1 MGIFTNLKKRGF
13 KDILSRDSR
22 KAYIKWILK
31 KLLRRFED
39 GDESTRLLKLHEIEQ
54 IIFRMKRCRPCVEN
68 KTCLSC
74 GCDVLGSIQDPNSAC
89 HDKKWGKMLPVDK
102 WNSFKKKVNFRF

>member
-1 MGIFTNLKKRGF
+1 MGIVTNLKKRGL

-22 KAYIKWILK
+22 RAYIKWVLK
-31 KLLRRFED
+31 KLLRKFDDEE
-39 GDESTRLLKLHEIEQ
+39 ESTRLLKKHEIEQ

-74 GCDVLGSIQDPNSAC
+74 GCDVMGAVQDPNAEC
-89 HDKKWGKMLPVDK
+89 HDHKWGKMLDESK
-102 WNSFKKKVNFRF
+102 WESLKKKINFRF